1 MQSSTGA
8 ATRQGIKD
16 ALFSI
21 ALRGLRAGKA
31 SADLARQ
38 CGNANVAHALERFAT
53 EALTRQQVFVAQ
65 QRRTREA
72 NKQFG
77 RDLNQAGVEIRQ
89 HSEADFVHVL
99 VTALT
104 MFEENEKVSV
114 TGALA
119 RAYPDDPG
127 KARSIGNSNNHKR
140 YQKALHSHAV
150 QKHVA
155 LADAVRAGIREL
167 NRCAR
172 AKLFRDVLGLLLNH
186 ARLHKRIAALEES
199 SAKHEC
205 QIFELEARVA
215 LLEAAVAE
223 TKAREGLDDTGAT
236 TSKEKVLHLLSLGR
250 TRHQIAK
257 HLGMNYDTVK
267 RIIQREQRG

>member
-1 MQSSTGA
+1 MIPQHIREAANGAPPQFEEAGGPANPPSSTCALQSSTGA

-167 NRCAR
+167 NRCAG
-172 AKLFRDVLGLLLNH
+172 AS
-186 ARLHKRIAALEES
+186 LES
-199 SAKHEC
+199 RPTAQTHRC
-205 QIFELEARVA
+205 
-215 LLEAAVAE
+215 
-223 TKAREGLDDTGAT
+223 T
-236 TSKEKVLHLLSLGR
+236 
-250 TRHQIAK
+250 
-257 HLGMNYDTVK
+257 
-267 RIIQREQRG
+267 